1 MKPGN
6 IITRVGLATAGFV
19 AAPCRV
25 GRLSQPLRGVHAHAL
40 QLDVDESHCLPRR
53 GGPAAIGED

>member
-6 IITRVGLATAGFV
+6 IIARIGLASFV
-19 AAPCRV
+19 AAPGRV
-25 GRLSQPLRGVHAHAL
+25 GRLSEPLRGVHAHAL
-40 QLDVDESHCLPRR
+40 QSDVDESHCLPRR